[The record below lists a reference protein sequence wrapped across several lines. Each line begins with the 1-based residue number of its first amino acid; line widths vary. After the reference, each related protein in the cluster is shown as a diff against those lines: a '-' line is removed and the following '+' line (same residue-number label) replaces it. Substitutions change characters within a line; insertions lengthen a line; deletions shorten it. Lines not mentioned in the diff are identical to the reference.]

1 MPAEKNTGFKGRQQG
16 GLNILVVRGGLVAP
30 ASGGVIPAVKRD
42 TASYLYRY
50 AGRLAATDPSGGRP
64 VCCLLGSPGTR
75 LISEAEQRIHFRTF
89 LRLMDRVWV
98 THLRKAHVERRDS
111 PRYEIEVPLTFSGN
125 AIAGSGLVTSL
136 SNEGCHVVSEE
147 SLPARACL
155 SLHVEFPA
163 PYEPMTVEVAE
174 VRWTNA
180 TGFGLV
186 FVHVHDEEHAR
197 LQRFIDWLKRTH
209 NN

>member
-1 MPAEKNTGFKGRQQG
+1 MVQGR
-16 GLNILVVRGGLVAP
+16 LIVSAM
-30 ASGGVIPAVKRD
+30 GGVIQAVKRD
-42 TASYLYRY
+42 TAAYPKRY
-50 AGRLAATDPSGGRP
+50 ADLLVVEDSSGNRAGAQARDTP
-64 VCCLLGSPGTR
+64 GSTVDFGIGTAYPFPDILWIESR
-75 LISEAEQRIHFRTF
+75 SLI
-89 LRLMDRVWV
+89 V
-98 THLRKAHVERRDS
+98 RKAHVERRDS

-186 FVHVHDEEHAR
+186 FVHVHDEEHTR

>member
-1 MPAEKNTGFKGRQQG
+1 M
-16 GLNILVVRGGLVAP
+16 
-30 ASGGVIPAVKRD
+30 
-42 TASYLYRY
+42 
-50 AGRLAATDPSGGRP
+50 
-64 VCCLLGSPGTR
+64 
-75 LISEAEQRIHFRTF
+75 
-89 LRLMDRVWV
+89 
-98 THLRKAHVERRDS
+98 ERRDS

-125 AIAGSGLVTSL
+125 ALAGSGLVTSL

-186 FVHVHDEEHAR
+186 FVHVHAEEQTR